1 MPCYQVQVT
10 VTVGD
15 ETYADLEA
23 VALDGPETAGH
34 RAQAVA
40 WTLWQDLPALGS
52 SGPVTVRVRDS
63 AGDLVHTV
71 TAPDPEISPRG

>member
-1 MPCYQVQVT
+1 VPRYQVT

-23 VALDGPETAGH
+23 VALDGPETARH

-40 WTLWQDLPALGS
+40 WTLWQDLLALGS
-52 SGPVTVRVRDS
+52 RGPVTVRVRDS
-63 AGDLVHTV
+63 AGDLIHTV
-71 TAPDPEISPRG
+71 TAPAPGIPPQE

>member
-1 MPCYQVQVT
+1 VPRYQVT

-23 VALDGPETAGH
+23 VALDGPETARH

-40 WTLWQDLPALGS
+40 WTLWQDLPALVGS
-52 SGPVTVRVRDS
+52 RGPVTVRDS
-63 AGDLVHTV
+63 ARDLVHTV
-71 TAPDPEISPRG
+71 TAPDPKISPQE

>member
-1 MPCYQVQVT
+1 VPRYQVT

-15 ETYADLEA
+15 EIYADLEA
-23 VALDGPETAGH
+23 VALDGPETARR

-52 SGPVTVRVRDS
+52 RGPVTARVRNS

-71 TAPDPEISPRG
+71 TAPDPRISPQE